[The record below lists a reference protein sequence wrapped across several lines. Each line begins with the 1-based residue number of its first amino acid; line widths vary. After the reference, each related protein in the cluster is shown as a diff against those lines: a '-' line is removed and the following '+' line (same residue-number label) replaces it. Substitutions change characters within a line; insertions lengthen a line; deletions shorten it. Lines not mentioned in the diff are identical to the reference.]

1 MAVVRA
7 HPEPR
12 AHRAPVESGP
22 KALRLVDALSLW
34 AARIAAV
41 MICVIAAILAY
52 EVAARYVFHAP
63 TRWTS
68 DVGTTLMIWLSFL
81 AMAQSLRSDGMIRIT
96 AVIGN
101 APPALRRLSQ
111 AFTLLVIAGFSLMA
125 VWLCWG
131 AMVESFN
138 MGRRQPTMLQMPE
151 WIAEAPII
159 AGYACLALQALA
171 DLIRLPFR
179 PAPVFV
185 SSEEAELHALS
196 EESR

>member
-1 MAVVRA
+1 MSDISTRHKPGA
-7 HPEPR
+7 PR
-12 AHRAPVESGP
+12 ASGDGP
-22 KALRLVDALSLW
+22 RALRVVDGISVW

-41 MICVIAAILAY
+41 MIAIIAAILAY
-52 EVAARYVFHAP
+52 EVAARYLFHAP

-68 DVGTTLMIWLSFL
+68 DVGTTLMIWLTFL
-81 AMAQSLRSDGMIRIT
+81 AMAQSLRTDGMIRIT
-96 AVIGN
+96 AVVGN
-101 APPALRRLSQ
+101 APAALRRLAQ
-111 AFTLLVIAGFSLMA
+111 GFTLVVIGGFAVLA

-131 AMVESFN
+131 AMVESYQ

-159 AGYACLALQALA
+159 LGYACLALQALA

-185 SSEEAELHALS
+185 SSEEAEVHALT
-196 EESR
+196 EDAP